1 LSSFPLSKRS
11 IFLRLSKHFVMSR
24 KPDVIVVGAGAAGLA
39 AAVELARAG
48 VSVIIIEA
56 RNRVGGRMFTQ
67 RDPVCQAPIELGAE
81 FIHGLPPEIWKPLQA
96 NNVKIEE
103 VRGEPWCFRK
113 GRLSTC
119 DFFSEVDDILKKMD
133 DRLPDESFLSF
144 LKRCCDPKNDPKKQ
158 EAYERALAYVTGF
171 NAADPDR
178 VGVHWLVQ
186 GMRAEEQIEGDR
198 AFRAADGYQD
208 LLDIFCGELA
218 RAGVHIQTEIVV
230 DSVRWSQGHV
240 QVEAHRAG
248 ESQKFEA
255 ERVLVTIPLG
265 VMKAAADDEGAV
277 RFIPALPQTKLD
289 ALTKLEMGKVI
300 RVTLCFKNRFWD
312 TIAAPGQQRKT
323 LSAIGFLFSDDEWLP
338 TWWTTMP
345 RELPIITGWA
355 PFRCAERLSGQSH
368 SFVVDRCL
376 QTLSKLLNTGLDQIT
391 PSLGAAYFHDWQN
404 DPFSRGAYSYGAVGS
419 DGAQAALA
427 RPIENTVFFAGE
439 ATDMSGHNGTV
450 HGAIAS
456 GRRAAKEIVH
466 GSTKPGPMQAVNH
479 VPWSRRRH
487 RT

>member
-1 LSSFPLSKRS
+1 MSKT
-11 IFLRLSKHFVMSR
+11 H
-24 KPDVIVVGAGAAGLA
+24 PVIVVGAGAAGLA
-39 AAVELARAG
+39 AGVELARAG
-48 VSVIIIEA
+48 VSVTMLEA

-81 FIHGLPPEIWKPLQA
+81 FIHGLPPEIWEPLQA
-96 NNVKIEE
+96 RNVKIEE
-103 VRGEPWCFRK
+103 VSGEPWCFRK
-113 GRLSTC
+113 GRLCGC

-133 DRLPDESFLSF
+133 DGSADESFLSF

-198 AFRAADGYQD
+198 AFRAANGYQD

-218 RAGVHIQTEIVV
+218 RTRVDIQTEVV
-230 DSVRWSQGHV
+230 VESVRWSQGRAYID
-240 QVEAHRAG
+240 AHRGG
-248 ESQKFEA
+248 ESHKFGA

-265 VMKAAADDEGAV
+265 VMKAASEDEGAV
-277 RFIPALPQTKLD
+277 RFDPALPRTKLD
-289 ALTKLEMGKVI
+289 ALAKVEMGKVI
-300 RVTLCFKNRFWD
+300 RVTLRFKHRFWD
-312 TIAAPGQQRKT
+312 TIPAPGKDGKT
-323 LSAIGFLFSDDEWLP
+323 LSDMGFLFSDDEWLP

-345 RELPIITGWA
+345 RKLPIITGWA
-355 PFRCAERLSGQSH
+355 PFRCAERLSGQSE

-376 QTLSKLLNTGLDQIT
+376 QTLSKLLNVRIEQIT
-391 PSLGAAYFHDWQN
+391 SLFGTAYFHDWQN

-419 DGAQAALA
+419 DGAQEALA
-427 RPIENTVFFAGE
+427 RPVENTLFFAGE
-439 ATDMSGHNGTV
+439 ATDTTGHNGTV

-456 GRRAAKEIVH
+456 GRRAAKEILH
-466 GSTKPGPMQAVNH
+466 GLQ
-479 VPWSRRRH
+479 
-487 RT
+487 